1 MGLEQFK
8 YIITDDKKRPQHSL
22 DTTYNYKDVKDK
34 PNLAIAI
41 ERPYVII
48 DADDADTFEIMCK
61 IIRDKNL
68 KTRILKT
75 TRGGHF
81 WFSSRNM
88 LKNVVHA
95 SNALTL
101 KIDVKSWGKKTMEVI
116 KLNNEWREWLQY
128 DEDVDEI
135 PFYFIPVDIRRDF
148 LHYKE
153 GDGRNDGLFKS
164 ILPYI
169 GLGFNKLQI
178 REIFDLINKYVFD
191 EPLEEREID
200 AMLSGNEIFE
210 NTLFLFYDKK
220 RFLHNKFADYIINEY
235 QIKGYSGDYYAYIN
249 DGYTNNKDLLASKML
264 VTIPSLNQS
273 NIKEVLENIR
283 LKTIFMPQ
291 RPDMKYV
298 NVSNGL
304 VNVEDGEFIPHTSEK
319 FVINK
324 IDCAYNPDI
333 YSEEVYSTIKS
344 LACDDE
350 HIITLLIQMLGYC
363 LLGDCRFQK
372 SFILLGNGRNGKSM
386 FLEMIRS
393 WLGDENCSSLALED
407 LSERFRTAELV
418 GKLVNIGDDSGN
430 GLLENTAIFKKL
442 VTGDSI
448 TVERKNQQPFKYTNK
463 AKMIFAVNALPPTTD
478 KSDGFFRRC
487 IIIPFNA
494 IYRETD
500 PGYDENKIE
509 KLITSEAK
517 SYLLNLALVGLQSL
531 FQNKKFDIPD
541 GSRKLIAHYESVNNN
556 ILMWYQDINPNTHEK
571 FENMREAYAN
581 YCAYCASGNYRAV
594 SISKFSEEYVKIKQA
609 S

>member
-1 MGLEQFK
+1 MGLEHFK
-8 YIITDDKKRPQHSL
+8 YIITDEEKRPQHSF
-22 DTTYNYKDVKDK
+22 DITYNYEDIKDK

-41 ERPYVII
+41 EKPYVIV
-48 DADDADTFEIMCK
+48 DADDSDTFNIMCK
-61 IIRDKNL
+61 IIQDKNI

-81 WFSSRNM
+81 WFTSKNI

-101 KIDVKSWGKKTMEVI
+101 KIDVKGWGKKTMEIV

-128 DEDVDEI
+128 DEEIDEI
-135 PFYFIPVDIRRDF
+135 PFYFVPTDFRRNF

-164 ILPYI
+164 ILPLI
-169 GLGFNKLQI
+169 GLGFNKSQI
-178 REIFDLINKYVFD
+178 REIFTLINNYIFD
-191 EPLEEREID
+191 EPLGEQEID
-200 AMLSGNEIFE
+200 AMLTGNEIFE
-210 NTLFLFYDKK
+210 NASLMFYDKK

-235 QIKGYSGDYYAYIN
+235 QIKSYGGDYYAYIDN
-249 DGYTNNKDLLASKML
+249 GYTNNKDLLSSKML
-264 VTIPSLNQS
+264 ITIPGLNQS

-283 LKTIFMPQ
+283 LKTIFCPIT
-291 RPDMKYV
+291 PDTRYISV
-298 NVSNGL
+298 NNGL
-304 VNVEDGEFIPHTSEK
+304 VNVETGEFIQHTSDK

-324 IDCAYNPDI
+324 IDCTYDPNA

-344 LACDDE
+344 LACDNE
-350 HIITLLIQMLGYC
+350 NIIDLLVEMLGYF

-386 FLEMIRS
+386 FLEMVRS
-393 WLGDENCSSLALED
+393 WLGDVNCSSLALED
-407 LSERFRTAELV
+407 LSEKFRTAEIV

-430 GLLENTAIFKKL
+430 GLLNNTAIFKKL

-463 AKMIFAVNALPPTTD
+463 AKMIFALNSLPPTTD
-478 KSDGFFRRC
+478 KSEGFFRRC

-500 PGYDENKIE
+500 PGYDENKID
-509 KLITSEAK
+509 KITTSEAK
-517 SYLLNLALVGLQSL
+517 SYLLNLALNGLQRL
-531 FQNKKFDIPD
+531 FHDKRFTVPDDSVKLVNKYECANNTILLWIQDTFNDID
-541 GSRKLIAHYESVNNN
+541 KMFFASIK
-556 ILMWYQDINPNTHEK
+556 
-571 FENMREAYAN
+571 EAYSS
-581 YCAYCASGNYRAV
+581 YCSYCASGNFKAV
-594 SISKFSEEYVKIKQA
+594 SIARFSEEYAKIRQV
-609 S
+609 